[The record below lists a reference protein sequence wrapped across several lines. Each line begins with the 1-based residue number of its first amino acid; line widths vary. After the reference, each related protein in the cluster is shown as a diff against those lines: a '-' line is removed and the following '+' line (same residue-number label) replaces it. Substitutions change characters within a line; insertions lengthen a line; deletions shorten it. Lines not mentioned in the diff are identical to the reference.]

1 MLDAI
6 ESPVPWLRHHPS
18 CWRKGTLDLPGLRSA
33 ADALRAQPG
42 FASAVRHFATRWQAA
57 YDASPVLTT
66 VMRDNAR
73 YAMLVA
79 CLWMDHV
86 RDPLHP
92 ADCITSSRLITFYGR
107 VGCDLVTASPSRVKA
122 MLGHAR
128 ARGLLQSA
136 PGPGDARRRPLEPTA
151 ALRDAMAGWV
161 AGFLHGIGTLL
172 PLPVT
177 PEAMVARPGFIGELF
192 TYRVTALLEDRFSI
206 NQGLPAI
213 RWITDHEKGYHLFL
227 SLMRGLQLQPDGTAL
242 TTAIPQ
248 ALADHA
254 GVSRSTA
261 RNFLQAC
268 MRQGWIAPG
277 PGHGLVLKPAF
288 VDEALHWM
296 GLEFVWMHALAL
308 AAWHRLAGVNDLIDP
323 SPCEKLT
330 GARHVDP
337 TLAMVHSIRLTGLN

>member
-18 CWRKGTLDLPGLRSA
+18 VWRNGTLDLPGLRSA
-33 ADALRAQPG
+33 ADALRNQPG
-42 FASAVRHFATRWQAA
+42 FAAAVRHFATQWQVA
-57 YDASPVLTT
+57 YEASPVLTA

-92 ADCITSSRLITFYGR
+92 ADSITPGRLIAFYGR
-107 VGCDLVTASPSRVKA
+107 VGCELVTASPSRVKA

-128 ARGLLQSA
+128 ARGLLQTAS
-136 PGPGDARRRPLEPTA
+136 GPGDARRRPLEPSA

-161 AGFLHGIGTLL
+161 AGFLHGIAPLL
-172 PLPVT
+172 PLPET
-177 PEAMVARPGFIGELF
+177 PETMVARSGFVGELF
-192 TYRVTALLEDRFSI
+192 TYRVAALLEDRFSI

-213 RWITDHEKGYHLFL
+213 RWITDRDKGYHLFL
-227 SLMRGLQLQPDGTAL
+227 SLMRGLVLQSDGTAL
-242 TTAIPQ
+242 TTAVPQ

-254 GVSRSTA
+254 GVSRGTA
-261 RNFLQAC
+261 RNFLQAS

-277 PGHGLVLKPAF
+277 PGHVLTLQPAF

-296 GLEFVWMHALAL
+296 GLEFVWMHALAS
-308 AAWHRLAGVNDLIDP
+308 AAWQRLTRVNDLT
-323 SPCEKLT
+323 K
-330 GARHVDP
+330 A
-337 TLAMVHSIRLTGLN
+337 LAEAN